1 MDGGFDL
8 FNWANRAEEWSKS
21 ASLELFFFNKNYTP
35 YKVRLAHELET
46 GVRRLFLED
55 LVAFVNKGA
64 ENDLSVQ
71 RLDKQTNDKA
81 VLVMDIEEVDR
92 AATLINLIEKEYA
105 DIIYFSGDEHDF
117 RRIKGVA
124 AKFTYGDG
132 GSSKNCYV
140 IKSLSG
146 AQALSDKGSWE
157 LRGEKLEPFSASVG
171 IRVPEGNE
179 VLVVDDGKNGWQ
191 LVALNRSKFERL
203 FQFDVAMTALA
214 PVKADELAK
223 AYEIALAEGLDLAEM
238 LKEKKALVK
247 KLDEA
252 DLDAVSQ
259 AKLMEFADEMQLPL
273 MLSENGKIII
283 ADDRD
288 LAMLVNLIDENYFV
302 SATTGKRYEIKSK
315 KLLDDEGAEKAQT

>member
-8 FNWANRAEEWSKS
+8 FNWANRAGEWAKS
-21 ASLELFFFNKNYTP
+21 ASMELFFFNKNYTP
-35 YKVRLAHELET
+35 YKVRLASELEA
-46 GVRRLFLED
+46 GIRRLFLED
-55 LVAFVNKGA
+55 LVAFVNKGI

-71 RLDKQTNDKA
+71 RLEKQTNDKA
-81 VLVMDIEEVDR
+81 VLVMDLEEVDR

-105 DIIYFSGDEHDF
+105 DIIYFSGEDHDF

-124 AKFTYGDG
+124 AKFNYGDG
-132 GSSKNCYV
+132 GNNKNCYV
-140 IKSLSG
+140 VKALSG
-146 AQALSDKGSWE
+146 SQALSDKGSWE

-171 IRVPEGNE
+171 IRVPDGNE

-214 PVKADELAK
+214 PAKADELSN
-223 AYEIALAEGLDLAEM
+223 AYELSLAEGLDLAEM
-238 LKEKKALVK
+238 LKAKKALVK
-247 KLDEA
+247 KLDGA

-259 AKLMEFADEMQLPL
+259 EKLMEFADEMQLPL

-283 ADDRD
+283 ADESD
-288 LAMLVNLIDENYFV
+288 LSMLVNLVDENYFI
-302 SATTGKRYEIKSK
+302 SSTTGKRYEVKGK
-315 KLLDDEGAEKAQT
+315 KLLDGSEEKDKE